1 MADLRQRAPELR
13 PTLINENEY
22 RRVQADT
29 GLLGVVGQGIDAA
42 ARGLTNVFFA
52 RENQQRQQAA
62 DNQDY
67 ADDLVA
73 GMEAERIL
81 SFAESEIERI
91 EGAPLFSEEELETM
105 TRAER
110 TARMLDFMEGQ
121 GNRRV
126 GAKLRR
132 LADVASYMTAY
143 PQMAGELNK
152 ALTNTSNTNIG
163 ELADEVIAT
172 SQTRQDA
179 IGATALDLYKNESV
193 KYGYLPGDDPAAVF
207 ATSAAMSRLE
217 ADAQRAKSTLE
228 VIQSN
233 EGVDSATYQRAYR
246 QLRPVIN
253 SSVNSMLYGAMTNI
267 MRRFPD
273 VQQVERGEAEA
284 ATAEIGMM
292 FDDTLNTLAAAYNMT
307 PAEFE
312 ADYPQVGRIRQAI
325 QDWMD
330 PTKEKEHVQATLDL
344 LKLNVER
351 SFLEGNPGLN
361 ETLVFTGMID
371 DVTQGPLMG
380 TLIDLELGE
389 AVVPMYKG
397 FGEIL
402 RNGLI
407 PQIEAARTG
416 QALDNTDPN
425 ALQSLPR
432 GGRVQPTDEQVSN
445 LRSGLDLIGVTLS
458 PDAPIG
464 NTGQNAIAAM
474 DAIARDMGTQ
484 PDRIPIKYYKEI
496 VRFLADPQGFKAFT
510 NYAQVHNPEAASQFV
525 IGLEQ
530 YLTDQAA
537 NARRDLT
544 NGIAVDTIPDPTDTF
559 RPERREVDVDAVD
572 YMRYFLSFTAIDPI
586 GFYQR
591 ATGTGGTGEAA
602 ERVRDNRAAAMEVYG
617 GERTRTAPVYSLV
630 DLNISPE
637 GTARFSA
644 KPNYA
649 SNPRVQKEVEKL
661 NRKFAGV
668 ISDETRAYTNMF
680 RRDGD
685 YQQGFRDLMQAGSF
699 ATPDNSDLVERVIA
713 ELEADGEV
721 VDRAA
726 VEEFV
731 RAQNP

>member
-73 GMEAERIL
+73 GMEADRIL
-81 SFAESEIERI
+81 SFAESRLAEI
-91 EGAPLFSEEELETM
+91 EGAPLFTEEEAETM

-110 TARMLDFMEGQ
+110 TARMLNFMEGQ

-132 LADVASYMTAY
+132 LVDVASYMTQY

-152 ALTNTSNTNIG
+152 ALSNTSNTNIG
-163 ELADEVIAT
+163 ELADEVVAT
-172 SQTRQDA
+172 SQTVADA
-179 IGATALDLYKNESV
+179 QGATALELLKDQTV
-193 KYGYLPGDDPAAVF
+193 QHGYLPGDDPAKVF
-207 ATSAAMSRLE
+207 ATSAAMARLE
-217 ADAQRAKSTLE
+217 SDAQRAKAALE

-233 EGVDSATYQRAYR
+233 EGVGSATYQASYR
-246 QLRPVIN
+246 RLRPVIN
-253 SSVNSMLYGAMTNI
+253 SSVNGMLYGAMTNI

-284 ATAEIGMM
+284 AIAEIDMM
-292 FDDTLNTLAAAYNMT
+292 FDDTLNTLAASYNMT

-312 ADYPQVGRIRQAI
+312 ADYPQVGRVRQTI

-330 PTKEKEHVQATLDL
+330 PTKEKQHVQATLDL

-361 ETLVFTGMID
+361 ETLVFSGMID
-371 DVTQGPLMG
+371 DVSQGPLMAA
-380 TLIDLELGE
+380 LIELQLGE
-389 AVVPMYKG
+389 DLVPMYKG
-397 FGEIL
+397 FSEIL
-402 RNGLI
+402 QNGLI

-416 QALDNTDPN
+416 AALDNTRTN
-425 ALQSLPR
+425 AVQALPR
-432 GGRVQPTDEQVSN
+432 GGRPQPTEEQVSD

-458 PDAPIG
+458 PDAPLG

-474 DAIARDMGTQ
+474 DAIARDLGSQ
-484 PDRIPIKYYKEI
+484 PDRIPVKYYKEI
-496 VRFLADPQGFKAFT
+496 VRWLADPQGFDAFM

-525 IGLEQ
+525 VGLDQ
-530 YLTDQAA
+530 YLVDQAA

-544 NGIAVDTIPDPTDTF
+544 NGILVDTIPDPTDIF
-559 RPERREVDVDAVD
+559 RPERRDVDVNAID
-572 YMRYFLSFTAIDPI
+572 YMRYFLSFTGIDPV
-586 GFYQR
+586 GAAQR
-591 ATGTGGTGEAA
+591 ITGLGGAA
-602 ERVRDNRAAAMEVYG
+602 ESAEAVRDNRAAAMEVYG
-617 GERTRTAPVYSLV
+617 GERTRTAPVYNLV

-644 KPNYA
+644 KPKYA
-649 SNPRVQKEVEKL
+649 SNPRVQKEVERL
-661 NRKFAGV
+661 NRKFAG
-668 ISDETRAYTNMF
+668 IIGDETRAYTNMF

-685 YQQGFRDLMQAGSF
+685 YQQGFRDLMSAGSF

-713 ELEADGEV
+713 ELEAQGEV

-731 RAQNP
+731 SAQTP